1 MDELSEFVEKLKTKK
16 DELEERLERVDASL
30 RKTHAKDWSEQ
41 AQERENEEVV
51 EALASSIRLELNQI
65 YEALSRAE
73 KGGYGTCVV
82 CDGPIRV
89 ARLEALP
96 YTDRCHSCA
105 QELE

>member
-1 MDELSEFVEKLKTKK
+1 MEELNVFIEKLQSKK

-51 EALASSIRLELNQI
+51 EALASSIRVELNQI

-73 KGGYGTCVV
+73 KGSYGICVA
-82 CDGPIRV
+82 CDAPIEV
-89 ARLEALP
+89 ARLKALP
-96 YTDRCHSCA
+96 YTTLCLRCA
-105 QELE
+105 EELE

>member
-1 MDELSEFVEKLKTKK
+1 MSELTGFVEKLKAKK

-51 EALASSIRLELNQI
+51 EALASSIRVELNQI
-65 YEALSRAE
+65 YEALSRAD
-73 KGGYGTCVV
+73 KGVYGTCVV

-105 QELE
+105 EELE

>member
-1 MDELSEFVEKLKTKK
+1 MSEINEFVEKLTTKK
-16 DELEERLERVDASL
+16 EELEERLERVDASL

-51 EALASSIRLELNQI
+51 EALASSIRVELNQI

-73 KGGYGTCVV
+73 KGTYGTCVA
-82 CDGPIRV
+82 CDAPIEV

-96 YTDRCHSCA
+96 YTTLCLRCA
-105 QELE
+105 EELE

>member
-1 MDELSEFVEKLKTKK
+1 MDELSEFVEKLKSKK

-65 YEALSRAE
+65 YDALSRAE
-73 KGGYGTCVV
+73 KGSYGTCAA
-82 CDGPIRV
+82 CDRPIEV

-96 YTDRCHSCA
+96 YTNLCHSCA
-105 QELE
+105 EELE